1 MFVLIGFV
9 VLAISFF
16 IGCFAFPQI
25 VGSLQRIGRFSL
37 TRILVPIVVWT
48 TILIGC
54 ILVVHNFL
62 SAYLVFF
69 YFGFGVALLF
79 TLKAGFMR

>member
-37 TRILVPIVVWT
+37 TRILVPIIFWT

-54 ILVVHNFL
+54 ILLVHNFL

-69 YFGFGVALLF
+69 YLGFGLTIA
-79 TLKAGFMR
+79 